1 MAHFVY
7 LLCALTS
14 LMCAGALTRNYF
26 RSKSPLLLWS
36 GLCFVGLSLNNVL
49 LLWDLL
55 LGPNYDL
62 SVPRGLLAVASIAVL
77 LYGLIW
83 DTV

>member
-1 MAHFVY
+1 MAHIVY
-7 LLCALTS
+7 LLCSVAS
-14 LMCAGALTRNYF
+14 LWCAFTLVRSYF
-26 RSKSPLLLWS
+26 RSRTALLLWS
-36 GLCFVGLSLNNVL
+36 GICFVGLSLNNVF
-49 LLWDLL
+49 LLWDLI

-62 SVPRGLLAVASIAVL
+62 SILRGSLAVASMAVL